1 MVEKFKVQVIDL
13 VWDTP
18 TVYLIRLRRTDGKP
32 LEFVPGQWVL
42 ARIES
47 NGNDVRRAYSVA
59 SPPHVKDHFELCIK
73 EVEGGEMSPVL
84 ARMKPGE
91 IFDCAGPYGKFV
103 LVNPLRT
110 DIQFVA
116 TGTGIAPFRA
126 MIDTIF
132 HDGTDVDVRLFFGV
146 RKEDQIIYDDHFY
159 ALAEKHD
166 NFEFVPTLSRPSDAW
181 KGEKGYVQ
189 RLVKNRIKKWKDEE
203 IYLCGI
209 PEMVD
214 EVKGM
219 FMGLG
224 APKERVHTE
233 KWY

>member
-1 MVEKFKVQVIDL
+1 MEKFKVRVVNL

-18 TVYLIRLRRTDGKP
+18 TVYLLRLERTDGKP
-32 LEFVPGQWVL
+32 LEFIPGQWVL
-42 ARIES
+42 ARIENDGS
-47 NGNDVRRAYSVA
+47 DVRRAYSIA
-59 SPPHVKDHFELCIK
+59 SPPHEKDNFELCIK
-73 EVEGGEMSPVL
+73 RIEGGEMSPVL
-84 ARMKPGE
+84 AEMNEGDV
-91 IFDCAGPYGKFV
+91 FDCAGPYGKFV
-103 LVNPLRT
+103 LINPLET

-116 TGTGIAPFRA
+116 TGTGIAPFRS

-132 HDGTDVDVRLFFGV
+132 HYGTDVNISLFFGV
-146 RKEDQIIYDDHFY
+146 RKEEQVIYDDHFY
-159 ALAEKHD
+159 ALAEMHD
-166 NFEFVPTLSRPSDAW
+166 NFEFIPTLSRPSPAW
-181 KGEKGYVQ
+181 KGERGYVQ
-189 RLVKNRIKKWKDEE
+189 LLVKERVDGYRGEE

-219 FMGLG
+219 FLAMG